1 MYHTNKKLLAKAKH
15 YAAIQAEQKER
26 NQNIKQVITHMVAY
40 LGFSIIGA
48 MLLGILAVILL

>member
-1 MYHTNKKLLAKAKH
+1 MYHTNKKLLEKAKH
-15 YAAIQAEQKER
+15 YAAIRAEEKAR
-26 NQNIKQVITHMVAY
+26 NQNVKQIITTMVAY